1 MIAGD
6 SNNNQITENG
16 LNEKLEYLYN
26 DSKVSWILTDGTEKY
41 LPQPMD
47 SIMVEVWDAFN
58 VSIWIS
64 ITDSFVKIYKKTSSP
79 IILDFSTNN

>member
-58 VSIWIS
+58 VYIWIT
-64 ITDSFVKIYKKTSSP
+64 ITDSFVKIY
-79 IILDFSTNN
+79 